1 MAQAGPL
8 LETAER
14 IILAIFVVEIGLKL
28 LAFGGGFFRSAWNV
42 FDFVIVGMSLV
53 PAAGPL
59 SVLRTLRVL
68 RVLRL
73 LRTVPR
79 LRLII
84 EGVLRVLPDMGWVLA
99 LLLLMFYVFSVMG
112 TKLFGAEFPVLFG
125 NLGATMFTLFQT
137 MTLESWATGVARPVM
152 ERYPYAFIYFVSF
165 LLITTFL
172 ILNMVIGVVVTG
184 FQGVLQGVEAPPGRA
199 ATPEGAASQSGG
211 RNRPAAP
218 QARCAAGASGRAR
231 RLKPARRR
239 EEDRLNRAVPE
250 SGAFDPRWTA
260 ATPGGRRP
268 DVTASDRTRTPARR
282 RRARTR

>member
-1 MAQAGPL
+1 MHTGTSLEGGLTPPQDVPIRARLGRWIESSPVQNVIIGVILLNALTLGLETSPTVMAQAGPL

-184 FQGVLQGVEAPPGRA
+184 FQGVLQGVEAPPGVPPHPKEPHLNLEGEIAQLHRKLDALLARQEERA
-199 ATPEGAASQSGG
+199 G
-211 RNRPAAP
+211 
-218 QARCAAGASGRAR
+218 
-231 RLKPARRR
+231 
-239 EEDRLNRAVPE
+239 
-250 SGAFDPRWTA
+250 
-260 ATPGGRRP
+260 
-268 DVTASDRTRTPARR
+268 
-282 RRARTR
+282 